1 MNKSLKSA
9 CASGEREGG
18 GAEEGNFA
26 KAGRKQSATGMSEPE
41 SLRPEM
47 EPSSAQYTN
56 GAVLLCGTRFF
67 VHGNRRSDG
76 PGSREVPCCS
86 PSRYFG
92 S

>member
-1 MNKSLKSA
+1 
-9 CASGEREGG
+9 
-18 GAEEGNFA
+18 
-26 KAGRKQSATGMSEPE
+26 
-41 SLRPEM
+41 M

-56 GAVLLCGTRFF
+56 GAVLSCGTRFF

-76 PGSREVPCCS
+76 PGSREVPYRS

>member
-1 MNKSLKSA
+1 MKKSLKSA
-9 CASGEREGG
+9 CAGGEREGG
-18 GAEEGNFA
+18 GAEEGNCA
-26 KAGRKQSATGMSEPE
+26 MAGRKQSVTGTSEPE
-41 SLRPEM
+41 SLRSEM

-56 GAVLLCGTRFF
+56 GAVLSCGTRFF

-76 PGSREVPCCS
+76 PGSREVPYRS